1 MPRKPNY
8 SFEKRQR
15 ELAKAEK
22 KAARLEAQ
30 ARKRERKSCD
40 GENQAGESTP
50 ATDDMPDILTPEA
63 RSKLMSRIRGTD
75 TKPELFVR
83 RVIRRGDWTP
93 IGVLRH

>member
-1 MPRKPNY
+1 MLARSVAALPERNGELKLPRKPNY

-40 GENQAGESTP
+40 GENQAGES
-50 ATDDMPDILTPEA
+50 APETEET
-63 RSKLMSRIRGTD
+63 SRQG
-75 TKPELFVR
+75 
-83 RVIRRGDWTP
+83 
-93 IGVLRH
+93 